1 VVLCSCAT
9 RKKYLPAQQI
19 SAHNF
24 VATQRKFT
32 FVHNEIGKHPQRYG
46 TPTRSAMELQFVEQE
61 AASSVLVLPRIWC
74 GFRRTIMKKLLLLAT
89 AASFVATTANAQT
102 TVTTT
107 GAAPAA
113 VQIEPQYRTKIKT
126 YITENKVRPVQSKEK
141 IVVGAKVPSDVEL
154 VAVPSDWGPSLTK
167 YRYVY
172 SGDRV
177 MLVDPGTRTVVQEVD

>member
-1 VVLCSCAT
+1 
-9 RKKYLPAQQI
+9 
-19 SAHNF
+19 
-24 VATQRKFT
+24 
-32 FVHNEIGKHPQRYG
+32 
-46 TPTRSAMELQFVEQE
+46 
-61 AASSVLVLPRIWC
+61 
-74 GFRRTIMKKLLLLAT
+74 MKKLLMLAA
-89 AASFVATTANAQT
+89 AASLAATMANAQT

-107 GAAPAA
+107 GAAPAAPAA

-126 YITENKVRPVQSKEK
+126 YITEHKLRPVTTTEK

-154 VAVPSDWGPSLTK
+154 VVVPSDWGPSLTK